1 MSQPDIGKLLLR
13 VTLGVLMLF
22 HGISKVVYGVGFIE
36 QLVMAKGLPAFVAW
50 GVFVGEILA
59 PLALIIGWQA
69 RAAAGV
75 IAFNMLVAIWLVH
88 MGHFLAVTEHGGW
101 RLELQ
106 AFYLMTAVALVL
118 LGPGKYSLQK

>member
-22 HGISKVVYGVGFIE
+22 HGIDKVVNGVGFIE
-36 QLVMAKGLPAFVAW
+36 QLVVGKGLPAFVAW
-50 GVFVGEILA
+50 GVYVGELLA
-59 PLALIIGWQA
+59 PLALILGWQA

-75 IAFNMLVAIWLVH
+75 IAFNMLVALWLVH
-88 MGHFLAVTEHGGW
+88 GGHFLMLNEHGGW

-106 AFYLMTAVALVL
+106 GFFLMTAVALVL

>member
-22 HGISKVVYGVGFIE
+22 HGISKAVYGVGFIE
-36 QLVMAKGLPAFVAW
+36 QLVVAKGLPAFVAW

-59 PLALIIGWQA
+59 PLALIVGWQA

-88 MGHFLAVTEHGGW
+88 MGHFLGVTEHGGW

-106 AFYLMTAVALVL
+106 AFFLMTAVALVL